1 MSDAQAPRA
10 GLLRRVLRPAVA
22 VLDRRIKQTGATV
35 FARQGDLNAVS
46 DGLTKVYTD
55 LLEATTDVRRW
66 LADDLDAGTETAAL
80 VGRSLTRLSD
90 AVERLGDEV
99 AALGE
104 RMARIE
110 AVVAGAP
117 VDAGAPTE

>member
-1 MSDAQAPRA
+1 MSDAAAPRA
-10 GLLRRVLRPAVA
+10 SLLRRVLRPAVH
-22 VLDRRIKQTGATV
+22 VVDRVIERRGSLV
-35 FARQGDLNAVS
+35 FARQTELNTVS
-46 DGLTKVYTD
+46 GGITKVYSD

-66 LADDLDAGTETAAL
+66 LADDLDANTETAAL

-90 AVERLGDEV
+90 AVDRLGDEV

-110 AVVAGAP
+110 ALVAGAP
-117 VDAGAPTE
+117 VDAGAPPE